1 MLWAALAQ
9 SESGTGDCL
18 SGLSEEGWGNCTDGV
33 QAGRMYGVEGRNEG
47 LEWRTCMTP
56 HLESTDVGLRCG
68 HVEGYGGTL
77 GEDSDR
83 VIDKLSPWDPQL
95 VIWVGFWFLT

>member
-1 MLWAALAQ
+1 MTAYQASLRTDEGTAQ
-9 SESGTGDCL
+9 MVC
-18 SGLSEEGWGNCTDGV
+18 
-33 QAGRMYGVEGRNEG
+33 QAGRMYGVEGRDEG

-95 VIWVGFWFLT
+95 VI